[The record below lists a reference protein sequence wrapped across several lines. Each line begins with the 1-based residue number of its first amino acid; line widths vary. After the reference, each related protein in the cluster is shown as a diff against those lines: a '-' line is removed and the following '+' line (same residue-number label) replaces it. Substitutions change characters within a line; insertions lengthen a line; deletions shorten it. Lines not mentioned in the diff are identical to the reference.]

1 MFPNLQI
8 ILKELSQRFEEIP
21 LERKII
27 LQKMATYIQSKINHN
42 LPINLVFICTHNSRR
57 SHFGQIA
64 AAVSAQYYHIKNV
77 YSYSGGTEETAFH
90 PNAIHALRGLGFK
103 VSTPNEDSANPIW
116 VVNFGEALST
126 TCFSK
131 VFNHPSNPKR
141 DFAAIM
147 TCSDADQNCP
157 VIFGADLRIGTSYQ
171 DPKSA
176 DGTPLQN
183 ETYQARFL
191 EITTEILYAF
201 SLVNPKPIPDVL

>member
-1 MFPNLQI
+1 MFPNLHLLFQ
-8 ILKELSQRFEEIP
+8 ELSQRFESIP
-21 LERKII
+21 SDRKII
-27 LQKMATYIQSKINHN
+27 LQQISAYVQSKVNQD

-64 AAVSAQYYHIKNV
+64 AAISAQYYHLKNV
-77 YSYSGGTEETAFH
+77 HVYSGGTEETAFH
-90 PNAIHALRGLGFK
+90 PNAIHTLRGLGFK
-103 VSTPNEDSANPIW
+103 VTTLNEDLANPIW
-116 VVNFGEALST
+116 VVNFGEGLST

-131 VFNHPSNPKR
+131 VFNHPSNPKK

-157 VIFGADLRIGTSYQ
+157 VIFGADLRIGTTYQ
-171 DPKSA
+171 DPKRA

-201 SLVNPKPIPDVL
+201 SLVNPNPIPGLL